1 MLVYAGCVLEHWRE
15 KFQGQDCAQVFLH
28 YNNSKSPIA
37 NKFDSRPHLGLPDYF
52 KRYRNG

>member
-37 NKFDSRPHLGLPDYF
+37 HKFDSRPHLGLPDYF
-52 KRYRNG
+52 KRYHNG